1 MKVLTEERQQSILD
15 LLKEKEIVKTRDL
28 MIKFDVSEST
38 IRRDLQEMEEAGW
51 LRRVHGGAK
60 RIIKLES
67 EPSMVEKSS
76 KNLHEK
82 KIVAKYAASLV
93 LPGEF
98 IYLDAGTTTL
108 EMLPFLKEK
117 KVHVITN
124 SVQHASIS
132 IDLGLT
138 TTMLGGSIRLTTKA
152 AVSNQTIEQIK
163 TCYFDKAFMGTNG
176 IHENYGYTTADAEEA
191 ATKKAAMSQAQHV
204 FILADDSKFN
214 KVNFAKMGNLDEA
227 IIITN
232 QINKEVSQE
241 LRSQT
246 VIKEVGK

>member
-82 KIVAKYAASLV
+82 KMVAKYAASLV

-117 KVHVITN
+117 RFMSLQIQFNMPV
-124 SVQHASIS
+124 SVLI
-132 IDLGLT
+132 
-138 TTMLGGSIRLTTKA
+138 
-152 AVSNQTIEQIK
+152 
-163 TCYFDKAFMGTNG
+163 
-176 IHENYGYTTADAEEA
+176 
-191 ATKKAAMSQAQHV
+191 
-204 FILADDSKFN
+204 
-214 KVNFAKMGNLDEA
+214 
-227 IIITN
+227 
-232 QINKEVSQE
+232 
-241 LRSQT
+241 
-246 VIKEVGK
+246 